1 MANKKFSEFTSQ
13 TDSAN
18 VQFVVGYNGS
28 DNVRISPSN
37 LLGAYL
43 PLAGGTL
50 TGNLVFNDNVIA
62 NFGTGLDLK
71 IKHDGTDSYIQNL
84 TGNLEITNNSDDKDI
99 IFRSDDGSG
108 SLGEYFR
115 VDGSETNILFSKP
128 ARFIDSIAA
137 QFGTDSDLIIKHDNT
152 DAKIDNFTG
161 DLYIRNFSDDKD
173 IIFQSDDGAA
183 GVATYFFLDGSKVN
197 GSSILGATVFPD
209 KSKIYVGTS
218 GDLEIFHNGSQTYIE
233 NYTGTFNITQ
243 HTNDGDIV
251 FKCDDGSGGVTSY
264 LTLDGSTTHSYF
276 SAGNV
281 GIGTTAPSHPLD
293 VKGED
298 TDNATIARFY
308 SNTSTRG
315 AFGIKN
321 GVSVSPSIFIGTLG
335 GSEQLAIG
343 VNSTESIRI
352 NGSGNVGIGTNAPV
366 TKLNV
371 NGGISITSGQSFDF
385 VDTSL
390 GANSIKRNT
399 TVGGLEIST
408 GSSASMNILDNG
420 NTGIG
425 TNAPTAKLQVV
436 GLAEHA
442 DNSAATTAGL
452 TAGAFYRTGDL
463 LKVVH

>member
-50 TGNLVFNDNVIA
+50 TGNLILDDGAGSSPQIQFINANNDTGEILLNTSGKLEIQTGGTDRLVISSGDTEFTGDISLA
-62 NFGTGLDLK
+62 DNKKALFGAGSDLE
-71 IKHDGTDSYIQNL
+71 IFHDATDSYL
-84 TGNLEITNNSDDKDI
+84 TNATG
-99 IFRSDDGSG
+99 
-108 SLGEYFR
+108 
-115 VDGSETNILFSKP
+115 
-128 ARFIDSIAA
+128 
-137 QFGTDSDLIIKHDNT
+137 DLIIQNT
-152 DAKIDNFTG
+152 T
-161 DLYIRNFSDDKD
+161 DDKD

-233 NYTGTFNITQ
+233 NYSGTFNITQ

-264 LTLDGSTTHSYF
+264 LTFDGSTTHSYF

-281 GIGTTAPSHPLD
+281 GIGTTAP
-293 VKGED
+293 
-298 TDNATIARFY
+298 
-308 SNTSTRG
+308 TS
-315 AFGIKN
+315 
-321 GVSVSPSIFIGTLG
+321 
-335 GSEQLAIG
+335 
-343 VNSTESIRI
+343 
-352 NGSGNVGIGTNAPV
+352 
-366 TKLNV
+366 
-371 NGGISITSGQSFDF
+371 
-385 VDTSL
+385 
-390 GANSIKRNT
+390 
-399 TVGGLEIST
+399 
-408 GSSASMNILDNG
+408 
-420 NTGIG
+420 
-425 TNAPTAKLQVV
+425 KLQVV